1 MPDWVKV
8 RANARLHLGFFDLDG
23 GLGRRF
29 GSLGLA
35 IAGPVT
41 SLSLMR
47 ADAFACAGLE
57 PQRVS
62 VHLATLCK
70 HLGLAGAYKVTVHE
84 AVPAHAGFG
93 SGTQLALA
101 VATALRLLE
110 GIEVDAAVDAILL
123 QRGARSGAGAALFRA
138 GGLIV
143 DGGQRETRSTARDDG
158 ENPAACH
165 KGVPP
170 ILARFDFPE
179 DWRIVLVMDPDV
191 QGVHGVAER
200 EAFARLP
207 QFSPARS
214 ADICRSVLMQ
224 ALPAVVERDLPAFGA
239 AIAHIQ
245 RSLGDYFAPAQG
257 GSRYASARVGEIM
270 LRLEDAGAYGIG
282 QSSWG
287 PTGFAFAPSPAEA
300 ETLVA
305 GVAAP
310 AKASGLTLRICKA
323 ANQGAITQTSADND
337 QPGGTQCPSAF
348 SIC

>member
-8 RANARLHLGFFDLDG
+8 QAYARLHLGFFDLDG

-35 IAGPVT
+35 IDAPVT

-47 ADAFACAGLE
+47 ADAIACAGLE
-57 PQRVS
+57 PQRIA

-70 HLGLAGAYKVTVHE
+70 HLGLAGPYKVTVHD
-84 AVPAHAGFG
+84 AVPAHSGLG

-123 QRGARSGAGAALFRA
+123 RRGARSGAGAALFRA

-143 DGGQRETRSTARDDG
+143 DGGQRETRSAARGDG

-165 KGVPP
+165 EGVPP
-170 ILARFDFPE
+170 VLARFDFPD
-179 DWRIVLVMDPDV
+179 DWRIILVMDPDI
-191 QGVHGVAER
+191 QGVHGAAER

-207 QFSPARS
+207 PFSPARS
-214 ADICRSVLMQ
+214 ADICRTVLMQ

-245 RSLGDYFAPAQG
+245 RCLGDYFAPAQG
-257 GSRYASARVGEIM
+257 GSRYTSARVGDIM
-270 LRLEDAGAYGIG
+270 LRLEQAGAHGIG

-287 PTGFAFAPSPAEA
+287 PTGFAFAQSSAEA
-300 ETLVA
+300 DALIA
-305 GVAAP
+305 AVAAL
-310 AKASGLTLRICKA
+310 AKPSGLMLRICKA
-323 ANQGAITQTSADND
+323 ANHGAVTQTSADNH
-337 QPGGTQCPSAF
+337 QPGGTPCPSAF
-348 SIC
+348 FTC